1 VRPDPSAPRCP
12 RGCPLPASDCAGPIG
27 PAAWGRFAARCAVD
41 GAQSALEATL
51 LELNAEAAGR
61 WMMLLREGRAGFLPM
76 LTPGG
81 TALLIGNAGSGAALA
96 LCRAGYRLWL
106 ADRCRL
112 RASAALATLRAL
124 LGPAAPVAA
133 LCFDGE
139 RLPMRD
145 HSVDLIVRESPAPP
159 LGLEGGPSL
168 AELARVAR
176 RELLI
181 AAENRLAYKRSS
193 GQRADFRLLSPRELL
208 ARLARPSAG
217 EASLRGHLSRLRSA
231 HFDPE
236 RSFALY
242 PHSHDWSH
250 LLALDGPR
258 PRLTVGPMERKNR
271 LKLLAQRAG
280 AVPWLAPSFAL
291 LARAPGATP
300 GEPAWRGLL
309 ARAAVAAGEPLPE
322 LDVLIATR
330 GNTAVLQTCLPGG
343 DPRDPRGRFTLHLA
357 LSPQQEVQARR
368 HIARLREIRA
378 RFPDF
383 PIPTPLYEEQGPLG
397 HATAERRLP
406 GHTAAQFTG
415 QERVLGPLYARL
427 AEQLAT
433 LRVAPA
439 APLDPAGFERLI
451 AARVELVARRAA
463 VASTRQA
470 LEGFG
475 RLAQERLLGLPFP
488 RVLYHADL
496 RAKHVMTDPRGRCFG
511 LLDWGSSE
519 DADLPYFD
527 LLNLILH
534 DRKQAA
540 GRSIAWAWGL
550 VRESGPAGL
559 FAHERRALEDYA
571 ARLELPA
578 LYCRTIEQIYPLLVS
593 AMAEANWD
601 YSRPR
606 WVHQNFGL

>member
-1 VRPDPSAPRCP
+1 MKPRDPARCA
-12 RGCPLPASDCAGPIG
+12 RGCALPAPACAGPIG
-27 PAAWGRFAARCAVD
+27 PAALARFAQRCAD
-41 GAQSALEATL
+41 SGARPALEATL
-51 LELNAEAAGR
+51 LELDRQAAGR
-61 WMMLLREGRAGFLPM
+61 WMMLLREGRAAFLPM
-76 LTPGG
+76 LTAGG

-96 LCRAGYRLWL
+96 LLRAGYRLLL

-112 RASAALATLRAL
+112 RAAAALAYLRAL
-124 LGPAAPVAA
+124 LGERAPLAA

-139 RLPMRD
+139 HLPLGD
-145 HSVDLIVRESPAPP
+145 QCIDLIVRESPAPP

-193 GQRADFRLLSPRELL
+193 GQRADFRLLSPIELL
-208 ARLARPSAG
+208 RRLARPGPG
-217 EASLRGHLSRLRSA
+217 EASLGGHLRRLRA
-231 HFDPE
+231 AGFD
-236 RSFALY
+236 RGRALALY

-258 PRLTVGPMERKNR
+258 PRLTVGPMERRNR
-271 LKLLAQRAG
+271 LKLVALRTG
-280 AVPWLAPSFAL
+280 CVPWFAPSFAL
-291 LARAPGATP
+291 LAHKPGAAP
-300 GEPAWRGLL
+300 SAPAWRGLL
-309 ARAAVAAGEPLPE
+309 ERTAQAAGEPVPE

-330 GNTAVLQTCLPGG
+330 GNSAVLQTSLPGA
-343 DPRDPRGRFTLHLA
+343 DERDPRGRFTLHLA

-368 HIARLREIRA
+368 HFARLGEIRA
-378 RFPDF
+378 RLPDF
-383 PIPTPLYEEQGPLG
+383 PIPAPLHQEQGPLG
-397 HATAERRLP
+397 HAIAERRLP
-406 GHTAAQFTG
+406 GHSAAQFTG
-415 QERVLGPLYARL
+415 QADVLGPLYARL
-427 AEQLAT
+427 AQCLAT

-439 APLDPAGFERLI
+439 RELERPEFERLI
-451 AARVELVARRAA
+451 WARVELVASRAL
-463 VASTRQA
+463 VASTRGA

-475 RLAQERLLGLPFP
+475 RLAEERLLGLSFP

-496 RAKHVMTDPRGRCFG
+496 RAKHVMTDPQGRCFG

-519 DADLPYFD
+519 AADLPYFD

-550 VRESGPAGL
+550 VRARGPAGL
-559 FAHERRALEDYA
+559 EPHERGALEDYA
-571 ARLELPA
+571 ARLELPE

-606 WVHQNFGL
+606 WVHENFEL

>member
-1 VRPDPSAPRCP
+1 MKPQSAPRCP
-12 RGCPLPASDCAGPIG
+12 RGCALAEGECAGPIG
-27 PAAWGRFAARCAVD
+27 PAALARFAGRCAAE
-41 GAQSALEATL
+41 GPRQALESTL
-51 LELNAEAAGR
+51 LELDRQAAGR
-61 WMMLLREGRAGFLPM
+61 WMMLLREGRAAFLPM
-76 LTPGG
+76 LSTGG

-96 LCRAGYRLWL
+96 LLRAGYRLLL
-106 ADRCRL
+106 ADRCHL
-112 RASAALATLRAL
+112 RAQGALAYLRAL
-124 LGPAAPVAA
+124 LGAAAPVAA

-139 RLPMRD
+139 RLPLAER
-145 HSVDLIVRESPAPP
+145 SIDLIVRESPAPP
-159 LGLEGGPSL
+159 LGLPLGPAL
-168 AELARVAR
+168 PELARVAR
-176 RELLI
+176 REVLI

-193 GQRADFRLLSPRELL
+193 GERADFRLLSPLELL
-208 ARLARPSAG
+208 RRLARPRAG
-217 EASLRGHLSRLRSA
+217 EAALVEQRRRLRRA
-231 HFDPE
+231 GFDPE

-280 AVPWLAPSFAL
+280 CVPWFAPSFAL
-291 LARAPGATP
+291 LARAPGAAP
-300 GEPAWRGLL
+300 GPAAWRGLL
-309 ARAAVAAGEPLPE
+309 ERAARAAGEPVPE

-330 GNTAVLQTCLPGG
+330 GNTAVLQTCLPGS
-343 DPRDPRGRFTLHLA
+343 DERDPRGRFTLHLA

-368 HIARLREIRA
+368 HFARLLEIRA
-378 RFPDF
+378 RFPAF
-383 PIPTPLYEEQGPLG
+383 PIPAPLHEEQGPVG

-415 QERVLGPLYARL
+415 RAEVLGPLYARL
-427 AEQLAT
+427 SEALAGLT
-433 LRVAPA
+433 VAPA
-439 APLDPAGFERLI
+439 VPLARSEFERLF

-463 VASTRQA
+463 VASTRRA

-475 RLAQERLLGLPFP
+475 RAAEEQLLGVPFP

-511 LLDWGSSE
+511 ILDWGSSE
-519 DADLPYFD
+519 PADLPYFD

-550 VRESGPAGL
+550 VRDLGPAGL
-559 FAHERRALEDYA
+559 YPHEKQALEDYA
-571 ARLELPA
+571 ARLALPA
-578 LYCRTIEQIYPLLVS
+578 IYCRTIERIYPLLVS

-606 WVHQNFGL
+606 WVHENFAL